1 MQGFRKQT
9 MVTMRGE
16 ENYLAEDG
24 DEDRHE
30 PEGDGAVP
38 RGAEKVA
45 ILSTRTIVIR
55 GTPSKALRYSRIDR
69 RNPRDLRITGY
80 APLMLKDC
88 LKGLPGISG
97 KTP

>member
-45 ILSTRTIVIR
+45 ILSTGTIVIR
-55 GTPSKALRYSRIDR
+55 GTPSKRLRYSRIER
-69 RNPRDLRITGY
+69 RSLGDLRFIGY
-80 APLMLKDC
+80 EPLTVKDC
-88 LKGLPGISG
+88 LNGLPGMSG